1 MIVGEWY
8 FFTTISVG
16 SCGCGEMGPL
26 HKHLIAFLKFVKG
39 QGYQVAELVMRHPH
53 LFLVM
58 YREYIIDHVLSAD
71 IKTWFNLQVYPLL
84 KSFSEFT
91 AIDFAVDEVEDI
103 KRFIDAG

>member
-1 MIVGEWY
+1 MQGVVDVRRW
-8 FFTTISVG
+8 
-16 SCGCGEMGPL
+16 GPL

-58 YREYIIDHVLSAD
+58 YREYIINHVLSAD

-84 KSFSEFT
+84 KSLFMRMT
-91 AIDFAVDEVEDI
+91 VDKMEI
-103 KRFIDAG
+103 LIC